1 MLEVL
6 VISMCGTYTL
16 IILQIISYCSVD
28 IQLLQILHLSADGHC
43 CFSVSMSVNC
53 TACPPPLV
61 LKTLPWG
68 SKEKPRTN
76 VQKRIQV
83 ETHAHREQWKT
94 PMWNQNVIK
103 SKSHAQ
109 YQIIRSL
116 KSGNFTLINLVSIS
130 PSEASSWCL
139 STYLWHLD
147 RAFSFGADTLIALGM
162 IGCMTVSRSKLEV
175 GLWSTH
181 FSPPADCE
189 RLCLGWTGG
198 AV

>member
-1 MLEVL
+1 
-6 VISMCGTYTL
+6 
-16 IILQIISYCSVD
+16 
-28 IQLLQILHLSADGHC
+28 
-43 CFSVSMSVNC
+43 MSVNC
-53 TACPPPLV
+53 TACPPALVSKPLP
-61 LKTLPWG
+61 LG
-68 SKEKPRTN
+68 SKEKLCTN
-76 VQKRIQV
+76 DHRRIQV
-83 ETHAHREQWKT
+83 ETHAHSERHQSEIKVR
-94 PMWNQNVIK
+94 MSK
-103 SKSHAQ
+103 SKVKVTCTISNNQ
-109 YQIIRSL
+109 ESQIKQSRH
-116 KSGNFTLINLVSIS
+116 FTLINLVSIS